1 MMNIKT
7 KFEKPENFWNRESSW
22 LKFNARV
29 LSEAMDKTVPLFERM
44 KFLSITAS
52 NLDEF
57 FMVRMASLYDRI
69 HSNSEKR
76 DIAGMT
82 PLQQLDTLM
91 PQIRQF
97 MQAQYKTYKEFLLPD
112 LQKVGLYVI
121 ESYEQLT
128 KEQKQY
134 VNAIFKTE
142 IYPVLTP
149 MAVDFVRPFPVIKNQ
164 ALNLG
169 VLFIGD
175 EREEVEFATVQVPKH
190 LPRVIEIPSIAQKK
204 QEKHL
209 ILIEQIIRGNLQQ
222 LFLNREILCVSLYRI
237 IRSANFNLEEGQ
249 NFVDDLEEQLQ
260 KRQVGKIVKLEVE
273 NGIDARLLNQLK
285 KNLQVSKEQIYK
297 IYGAFDLKFLMELY
311 HIGGFH
317 AFKYKEHIPESF
329 CSLKK
334 EDIFTQIKKNDRL
347 LHLPYDSFDTMVQFM
362 EQAANDKSVIAI
374 KQTLY
379 RVSENSPIVTALLK
393 AAKNGKQVTVLVEVK
408 ARFDEKNNIMLVKT
422 LEKAGCHVIYG
433 VHGLKTHSKITLV
446 VRKEEDG
453 IKRYVHLGTGNY
465 NDLTAKTYTD
475 MGILTANTAI
485 GEDATAVFNMLFG
498 GAKPTKWNYFFVAPI
513 CLRERFLEL
522 IKRETQHAQNGRKA
536 YIIAKMNSLCDKQII
551 QALYEASYAGVKIE
565 LIIRGICCL
574 KTQVQGISENITVR
588 SIVGTFLEHSRL
600 FYFYNDKQE
609 EVYMGSADWMPRNLD
624 NRIEIV
630 FPILDESVKKEVINS
645 MKMQLKDNVKAHLL
659 KKDGSYQKIESVDG
673 DMFQSQEYFIKQAH
687 RRKELS
693 EKIRQDLR
701 FSSNVCKKNK

>member
-1 MMNIKT
+1 MDIKT

-29 LSEAMDKTVPLFERM
+29 LSEAMDQTVPLFERM

-57 FMVRMASLYDRI
+57 FMVRMASLYDKI
-69 HSNSEKR
+69 HSNSEER
-76 DIAGMT
+76 EIAGMT
-82 PLQQLDTLM
+82 PLQQLETLM

-97 MQAQYKTYKEFLLPD
+97 MQAQYKTYKDSLLPD

-169 VLFIGD
+169 ILYIGD
-175 EREEVEFATVQVPKH
+175 EGKEVEFATVQVPKH

-204 QEKHL
+204 QEKTL

-222 LFLNREILCVSLYRI
+222 LFLNREIVCVSLYRM
-237 IRSANFNLEEGQ
+237 IRSANFNLEEGE

-260 KRQVGKIVKLEVE
+260 QRQVGKIVKLEVE
-273 NGIDARLLNQLK
+273 NGIDARLLNRLK
-285 KNLQVSKEQIYK
+285 KNLQVSTEQIYK

-311 HIGGFH
+311 HIDGFH
-317 AFKYKEHIPESF
+317 AFKYKEHIPEPF
-329 CSLKK
+329 RFLKK

-408 ARFDEKNNIMLVKT
+408 ARFDEINNIMLVKT

-433 VHGLKTHSKITLV
+433 VRGLKTHSKITLV

-536 YIIAKMNSLCDKQII
+536 HIIAKMNSLCDKQII

-645 MKMQLKDNVKAHLL
+645 MKMQLKDNVKAHIL
-659 KKDGSYQKIESVDG
+659 KKDGSYQKVERVDG
-673 DMFQSQEYFIKQAH
+673 DTFQSQEYFIKQAY
-687 RRKELS
+687 RRKESS
-693 EKIRQDLR
+693 EKIR
-701 FSSNVCKKNK
+701 

>member
-1 MMNIKT
+1 MDIKT

-29 LSEAMDKTVPLFERM
+29 LSEAMDQTVPLFERM

-57 FMVRMASLYDRI
+57 FMVRMASLYDKI
-69 HSNSEKR
+69 HSNSEER
-76 DIAGMT
+76 EIAGMT
-82 PLQQLDTLM
+82 PLQQLETLM

-97 MQAQYKTYKEFLLPD
+97 MQAQYKTYKDSLLPD

-169 VLFIGD
+169 ILYIGD
-175 EREEVEFATVQVPKH
+175 EGKEVEFATVQVPKH

-204 QEKHL
+204 QEKTL

-222 LFLNREILCVSLYRI
+222 LFLNREIVCVSLYRM
-237 IRSANFNLEEGQ
+237 IRSANFNLEEGE

-260 KRQVGKIVKLEVE
+260 QRQVGKIVKLEVE

-285 KNLQVSKEQIYK
+285 KNLQVSTEQIYK

-311 HIGGFH
+311 HIDGFH
-317 AFKYKEHIPESF
+317 AFKYKEHIPEPF
-329 CSLKK
+329 RFLKK

-362 EQAANDKSVIAI
+362 EEAANDKSVIAI

-408 ARFDEKNNIMLVKT
+408 ARFDEINNIMLVKT

-433 VHGLKTHSKITLV
+433 VRGLKTHSKITLV

-536 YIIAKMNSLCDKQII
+536 HIIAKMNSLCDKQII

-574 KTQVQGISENITVR
+574 KTQIQGMSENITVR

-645 MKMQLKDNVKAHLL
+645 MKMQLKDNVKAHIL
-659 KKDGSYQKIESVDG
+659 KKDGSYQKVERVDG
-673 DMFQSQEYFIKQAH
+673 DTFQSQEYFIKQAY
-687 RRKELS
+687 RRKESS
-693 EKIRQDLR
+693 EKIR
-701 FSSNVCKKNK
+701 

>member
-1 MMNIKT
+1 MDIKT

-29 LSEAMDKTVPLFERM
+29 LSEAMDQTVPLFERM

-57 FMVRMASLYDRI
+57 FMVRMASLYDKI
-69 HSNSEKR
+69 HSNSEER
-76 DIAGMT
+76 EIAGMT
-82 PLQQLDTLM
+82 PLQQLETLM

-97 MQAQYKTYKEFLLPD
+97 MQAQYKTYKDSLLPD

-169 VLFIGD
+169 ILYIGD
-175 EREEVEFATVQVPKH
+175 EGKEVEFATVQVPKH

-204 QEKHL
+204 QEKTL

-222 LFLNREILCVSLYRI
+222 LFLNREIVCVSLYRM
-237 IRSANFNLEEGQ
+237 IRSANFNLEEGE

-260 KRQVGKIVKLEVE
+260 QRQVGKIVKLEVE
-273 NGIDARLLNQLK
+273 NGIDARLLNRLK
-285 KNLQVSKEQIYK
+285 KNLQVSTEQIYK

-311 HIGGFH
+311 HIDGFH
-317 AFKYKEHIPESF
+317 AFKYKEHIPEPF
-329 CSLKK
+329 RFLKK

-362 EQAANDKSVIAI
+362 EEAANDKSVIAI

-408 ARFDEKNNIMLVKT
+408 ARFDEINNIMLVKT

-433 VHGLKTHSKITLV
+433 VRGLKTHSKITLV

-536 YIIAKMNSLCDKQII
+536 HIIAKMNSLCDKQII

-574 KTQVQGISENITVR
+574 KTQIQGMSENITVR

-645 MKMQLKDNVKAHLL
+645 MKMQLKDNVKAHIL
-659 KKDGSYQKIESVDG
+659 KKDGSYQKVERVDG
-673 DMFQSQEYFIKQAH
+673 DTFQSQEYFIKQAY
-687 RRKELS
+687 RRKESS
-693 EKIRQDLR
+693 EKIR
-701 FSSNVCKKNK
+701 